1 MKSIKS
7 KNITKTT
14 NSQNKPNIQTH
25 EYDNI
30 NIEINQD
37 FFYYKKLVYQNTP
50 KNRYPTKVSYGGKN
64 YYMMTKPDYIINN
77 KLNDIIYYC
86 SNYRIKTTN
95 KKFTI

>member
-25 EYDNI
+25 KYDNI

-37 FFYYKKLVYQNTP
+37 FIYYKKLVYQNTP
-50 KNRYPTKVSYGGKN
+50 KNWYPTKVSYGGKN
-64 YYMMTKPDYIINN
+64 NYMMTKPDE
-77 KLNDIIYYC
+77 
-86 SNYRIKTTN
+86 
-95 KKFTI
+95 